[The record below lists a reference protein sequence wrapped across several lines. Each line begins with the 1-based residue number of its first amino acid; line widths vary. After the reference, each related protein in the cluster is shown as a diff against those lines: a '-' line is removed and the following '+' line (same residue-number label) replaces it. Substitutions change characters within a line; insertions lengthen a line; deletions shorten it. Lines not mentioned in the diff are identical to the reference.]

1 MNILD
6 AEESRNKSISNANN
20 EEGQNR
26 DQSKGMI
33 RMLSPVTQRMNFNKT
48 EN

>member
-20 EEGQNR
+20 EEG
-26 DQSKGMI
+26 
-33 RMLSPVTQRMNFNKT
+33 
-48 EN
+48 